1 MKKRILIVEDDSSL
15 ARVLRDS
22 LLFCGFDVDW
32 AANGN
37 DGLARLREFSPDLVL
52 LDAVLP
58 EKSGFDLCGLIRKSG
73 HTPVIML
80 TALDSKEDKLKG
92 LVSGADDYVT
102 KPFDFD
108 ELRERIRAVL
118 RRSRPTVA
126 LLRLGNITIDFQT
139 LTATQ
144 GKRHVHLTHREF
156 DILHYL
162 AERKGSVVN
171 RADLLRE
178 LWGNPAE
185 PRTRSVDYAIIR
197 LRRKIEADPH
207 NPRHIRTVHGDGYC
221 LALDDDAIPDLQ
233 R

>member
-1 MKKRILIVEDDSSL
+1 MKKRILIVEDDISL

-58 EKSGFDLCGLIRKSG
+58 ETSGFDLCGLIRKSG
-73 HTPVIML
+73 QTPVIML
-80 TALDSKEDKLKG
+80 TALDSKESKLKG
-92 LVSGADDYVT
+92 LISGADDYVT

-118 RRSRPTVA
+118 RRARPTVA
-126 LLRLGNITIDFQT
+126 SIRLGNVTVDFQR
-139 LTATQ
+139 LLATQ
-144 GKRHVHLTHREF
+144 GKRSLHLTHREF

-162 AERKGSVVN
+162 AERPGSVVN

-178 LWGNPAE
+178 LWGYPAG

-207 NPRHIRTVHGDGYC
+207 NPKHIRTVHGDGYC
-221 LALDDDAIPDLQ
+221 LAVDEDAIFDPQ
-233 R
+233 K

>member
-15 ARVLRDS
+15 ARVLSDS
-22 LLFCGFDVDW
+22 LLYCGFDVDW

-73 HTPVIML
+73 QTPVIML
-80 TALDSKEDKLKG
+80 TALDGKQDKLKG

-118 RRSRPTVA
+118 RRARPTVE
-126 LLRLGNITIDFQT
+126 LLRLGNITIDFKR
-139 LTATQ
+139 LIATQ
-144 GKRHVHLTHREF
+144 GKRNVHLTHREF

-162 AERKGSVVN
+162 AERQGSVVN

-178 LWGNPAE
+178 LWGYPEE

-221 LALDDDAIPDLQ
+221 LTVDDHAMSDAQ
-233 R
+233 K